1 MKSSINEIA
10 IHLQTREVMKHQPIS
25 VLHFTNATARAGA
38 EEHILTLLRGLD
50 RQQFRLSLVCDPEIA
65 ELMRPDV
72 PKDVELIPLTFRRLR
87 DGAAAFRLR
96 QILRS
101 RRVDVLHSHLFWSS
115 LFASPVG
122 HFCGVPVVIETTHVR
137 EVWRKGW
144 KANFAIDRAVGRCVD
159 RYVAVSEAN
168 GRYLI
173 QEKGLPAG
181 KVKVIRNGSDIRRFD
196 PEYKPGVALKTNLG
210 LAESDPLVVV
220 VARLEPQK
228 GHRVLLNSMPAI
240 LAEFPNARLVCVG
253 EGVLR
258 AELAGQARALGL
270 EQNVRFVGAQNN
282 VQDWLAL
289 GQMSVLPSFYEGLP
303 LVAIESLAAGVP
315 VVATDVDG
323 TPEIVVHG
331 KTGLTVPPNN
341 STALAQAICLL
352 LHSPELRRQFGAA
365 GRQWVLQ
372 EFTEA
377 QQIRRTAELYRQTY
391 SRKTGRSTLH
401 ESRPETSSTAV

>member
-1 MKSSINEIA
+1 M
-10 IHLQTREVMKHQPIS
+10 HTPIS

-50 RQQFRLSLVCDPEIA
+50 RQQFRLNLVCDPEIA

-72 PKDVELIPLTFRRLR
+72 PEDVELIPLVFRRLG
-87 DGAAAFRLR
+87 DAAAAFRLR
-96 QILRS
+96 QILRVK
-101 RRVDVLHSHLFWSS
+101 RVDVLHSHLFWSS

-122 HFCGVPVVIETTHVR
+122 HFCSVPVVIETTHVR

-144 KANFAIDRAVGRCVD
+144 KANFAVDRVVGKCVD
-159 RYVAVSEAN
+159 RYIAVSEAN
-168 GRYLI
+168 GHYLVE
-173 QEKGLPAG
+173 EKGLPAK
-181 KVKVIRNGSDIRRFD
+181 KVKVIRNGSDVRRFD
-196 PEYKPGVALKTNLG
+196 PEYKPAGGLKTSLG
-210 LAESDPLVVV
+210 FGESDPVLVV

-228 GHRVLLNSMPAI
+228 GHKILLHAMPSI
-240 LAEFPNARLVCVG
+240 LNEFPSVKLVCVG
-253 EGVLR
+253 DGVLR
-258 AELAGQARALGL
+258 AELAGLAQVLGL
-270 EQNVRFVGAQNN
+270 EESVRFVGAQSN

-323 TPEIVVHG
+323 TPEVVVNG
-331 KTGLTVPPNN
+331 KTGLTVPTNDPK
-341 STALAQAICLL
+341 ALAQAICLL

-377 QQIRRTAELYRQTY
+377 QQIRRTAELYLQTY
-391 SRKTGRSTLH
+391 ACKTSRSIVT
-401 ESRPETSSTAV
+401 ESPKETVGVRI

>member
-1 MKSSINEIA
+1 MNCNRRTEM
-10 IHLQTREVMKHQPIS
+10 TPTPIS

-50 RQQFRLSLVCDPEIA
+50 RQQFRLSLVCDPQIA

-72 PKDVELIPLTFRRLR
+72 PEDVDLIPLAFRRPG
-87 DGAAAFRLR
+87 DAGAALRLR
-96 QILRS
+96 RILGAK
-101 RRVDVLHSHLFWSS
+101 RVEVLHSHLFWSS
-115 LFASPVG
+115 LFASPVAR
-122 HFCGVPVVIETTHVR
+122 FCGVPVVIETTHVR

-144 KANFAIDRAVGRCVD
+144 KANFAVDQAVGKCVD
-159 RYVAVSEAN
+159 RYIAVSEAN

-173 QEKGLPAG
+173 EEKGLPAK

-196 PEYKPGVALKTNLG
+196 PNYKPSGALQASLG
-210 LAESDPLVVV
+210 FGEADPILVVI
-220 VARLEPQK
+220 ARLEPQK
-228 GHRVLLNSMPAI
+228 GHRVLLNAMPAI
-240 LAEFPNARLVCVG
+240 LREFSKVKLICVG
-253 EGVLR
+253 DGVLR
-258 AELAGQARALGL
+258 SELMEQTRALGL
-270 EQNVRFVGAQNN
+270 EQNVRFVGAQSN

-289 GQMSVLPSFYEGLP
+289 SQMSVLPSFYEGLP

-323 TPEIVVHG
+323 TPEIVVNG
-331 KTGLTVPPNN
+331 KTGLTVPVNDPQ
-341 STALAQAICLL
+341 ALAQAICLL

-377 QQIRRTAELYRQTY
+377 QQIRRTAELYLQTY
-391 SRKTGRSTLH
+391 ACKTGKSIMS
-401 ESRPETSSTAV
+401 ESPKEAAGVRL

>member
-1 MKSSINEIA
+1 MSSNR
-10 IHLQTREVMKHQPIS
+10 QTDMAPTPIS

-50 RQQFRLSLVCDPEIA
+50 RRQFRLNLVCDPEIA

-72 PKDVELIPLTFRRLR
+72 PEDVELIPLAFRRPG
-87 DGAAAFRLR
+87 DAAAALGLR
-96 QILRS
+96 RILRAQ
-101 RRVDVLHSHLFWSS
+101 RVEVLHSHLFWSS

-144 KANFAIDRAVGRCVD
+144 KANFAVDQAVGKCVD
-159 RYVAVSEAN
+159 RYIAVSEAN

-173 QEKGLPAG
+173 EEKGLPAK

-196 PEYKPGVALKTNLG
+196 PDYKPSGALKANLG
-210 LAESDPLVVV
+210 FAEADPILVVI
-220 VARLEPQK
+220 ARLEPQK
-228 GHRVLLNSMPAI
+228 GHRVLLNAMPAI
-240 LAEFPNARLVCVG
+240 LREFSKVKLVCVG
-253 EGVLR
+253 DGVLR
-258 AELAGQARALGL
+258 SELVEQTRALGL

-289 GQMSVLPSFYEGLP
+289 SAMSVLPSFYEGLP

-323 TPEIVVHG
+323 TPEIVLHG
-331 KTGLTVPPNN
+331 KTGLTVPAND
-341 STALAQAICLL
+341 SKALAQAICLL
-352 LHSPELRRQFGAA
+352 LHSPELRLQFGAA

-377 QQIRRTAELYRQTY
+377 QQIRRTAELYLQTY
-391 SRKTGRSTLH
+391 ACKTGKSIMT
-401 ESRPETSSTAV
+401 ESPKEAAGVRL